1 MCFLN
6 IPFLPFCVLRESDCF
21 KENCEI
27 TNIENIFFI
36 HRMDGYM
43 DQLKPIG
50 WNTGRMAEASDADGN
65 AIYLIDGQDG
75 DVVYPHGDLKT
86 ILTIGEADATTG

>member
-1 MCFLN
+1 MA
-6 IPFLPFCVLRESDCF
+6 S
-21 KENCEI
+21 
-27 TNIENIFFI
+27 
-36 HRMDGYM
+36 YW
-43 DQLKPIG
+43 DQLMPIG
-50 WNTGRMAEASDADGN
+50 THTARMAEASDADGN